1 MHSKTVDYSE
11 DLYGKIME
19 NMADYNQTGETVC
32 GAQDPAVISLNE
44 PLAEFPEFTM
54 VRVVDRYIN
63 PWNSSTL
70 LIFSNVAITD
80 EEYTDYERFVYGG
93 E

>member
-1 MHSKTVDYSE
+1 MKTVDYSPE
-11 DLYGKIME
+11 LYGKIME

-44 PLAEFPEFTM
+44 PLAEFPDYTV
-54 VRVVDRYIN
+54 VRVEDRYVN
-63 PWNSSTL
+63 PWKSDTVL
-70 LIFSNVAITD
+70 VFSNEPLTD
-80 EEYTDYERFVYGG
+80 EEYDEYQTFVYG